1 LELQG
6 TEAAK
11 WEKFVRALTS
21 LGLILLNKNDLLI
34 WEWNEQIG
42 SITTIKAYEE
52 IIQHHWVKS
61 DL

>member
-21 LGLILLNKNDLLI
+21 IGLILSNENDLLI
-34 WEWNEQIG
+34 WERNKQTG
-42 SITTIKAYEE
+42 SITTIEAYEE
-52 IIQHHWVKS
+52 IIQHH
-61 DL
+61 